1 MEHQYLKPIP
11 KVPND
16 KYGDKGRAAE
26 RRRREVLAMRL
37 ADRFIATELPSL
49 LEEPPKLL
57 PSVEIVDASSHLFE
71 VLAESTGCH
80 GELAAGYNRFCD
92 FIDAGNEAG
101 AWSYPAIA
109 KLHQLPTQA
118 LLRDAE
124 WHRDAIDMHK
134 LDLGL
139 QRAIAEATPSDLED
153 AETLISLLIVY
164 AATLSGICTSGALK
178 ALALSA
184 FNGPEVFRSVEPDEA
199 WILLRIEDA
208 NVTNVCVGEERLRI
222 ERHLLDPITLSLLN
236 RISKLE
242 LDEGPPEIELLPMI
256 RMVNDTAERLGLKRS
271 SLPSIKQLGRVALS
285 IEEQYT
291 PIPHALLCAQAGVI
305 PTVCLSERHWREML
319 WLDPPKQD
327 DLDEPALR
335 LDTNAISPPVVQDG
349 GNANS
354 SISTMSSALLMA
366 IRKPKGRKDDRAKTL
381 KNLKAIDA
389 ATWPLGGRLLC
400 AYYQYHLSIKGNAVS
415 TVRTYHSEIGRRLLK
430 AMEGRDAFDAD
441 DIDAAYRAVINDEP
455 SDKQQIRAAAR
466 LTELHHVGRSLFGL
480 PALYEPLVSGVTA
493 KRHVRAAFVCE
504 RVFERFLLA
513 LQSADLEAGFIECVA
528 VISIIAY
535 RTGMRPDDI
544 VGLQVQDIE
553 PGKWMTIKVRNN
565 ALSTGKTE
573 NAVRIIPLGLLLTRD
588 ENRLVRDFI
597 NRRRRRN
604 RNRPTAALFN
614 TEGSETQAVVRS
626 QVSNVVI
633 GTLKAIGHPGVL
645 YDFRHTALCRLFL
658 IGERQWELLDRVTPY
673 SRKQQEAICKAV
685 FGSAYE
691 WSERYRALAALA
703 GHGGPEI
710 TFDYYVHFSSW
721 VVHRALRASTRTF
734 DVRFLANITG
744 IGATVLRRGASV
756 VGTQDARLRLEDIRA
771 TALEHNRRIITTLGS
786 RPIPSKKAKGI
797 SKIPSPSPTLWDV
810 HGAFT
815 DWEHGYSP
823 KTIAFEY
830 GFRRES
836 FERMLSVA
844 KSLASVMTRKNTP
857 RLVSSNRKARKRD
870 RVLPSLLTSV
880 PLRMDAEILVRRFK
894 AMYIN
899 AGKEQS
905 SGPSRRDI
913 AWAILHWLLNT
924 TTHEPYARFV
934 SRKELR
940 RFLKIV
946 SGAIPDNRWRIE
958 IMVGKG
964 QSVAEQYRFWSMPSR
979 FDVVLMEGKRS
990 AASSEAHVHLKHPT
1004 DKEMVEK
1011 MQKTLQRSK
1020 NRTRQ
1025 YIVQKY
1031 TAHTLRFVFH
1041 MMAIVML
1048 PPQLLEQYIEDR
1060 Q

>member
-1 MEHQYLKPIP
+1 MEHQFLKLIP

-16 KYGDKGRAAE
+16 RYGDKGRAAE
-26 RRRREVLAMRL
+26 RLRREVLAMRL
-37 ADRFIATELPSL
+37 TDSFIATELPGL
-49 LEEPPKLL
+49 IEDPPK
-57 PSVEIVDASSHLFE
+57 PFPDTEIVDASSRLFE
-71 VLAESTGCH
+71 KLAENTGCH
-80 GELAAGYNRFCD
+80 RELAAGYNRFCE

-101 AWSYPAIA
+101 AWRYPAIA
-109 KLHQLPTQA
+109 KLHQLPMQV
-118 LLRDAE
+118 LLRDAA
-124 WHRDAIDMHK
+124 WHRDAIAIHK

-139 QRAIAEATPSDLED
+139 QRAITEASPTELED
-153 AETLISLLIVY
+153 TETLISLLVVY
-164 AATLSGICTSGALK
+164 AATLSGICTSDALK
-178 ALALSA
+178 ALVLSA
-184 FNGPEVFRSVEPDEA
+184 FNGPEVFRSIEPDET
-199 WILLRIEDA
+199 WILLKIEGS
-208 NVTNVCVGEERLRI
+208 NVTNIVVGEERLRI
-222 ERHLLDPITLSLLN
+222 ERHLLDPITISLLN
-236 RISKLE
+236 RISRLE
-242 LDEGPPEIELLPMI
+242 LDEGPPEIELLGMI
-256 RMVNDTAERLGLKRS
+256 RMVNDTAERLGLERS

-305 PTVCLSERHWREML
+305 PAVCVPERHWREML
-319 WLDPPKQD
+319 WLEPPKQD

-335 LDTNAISPPVVQDG
+335 LDTHVIAQPIVQDESS
-349 GNANS
+349 ANT
-354 SISTMSSALLMA
+354 SISTMCSALLRA
-366 IRKPKGRKDDRAKTL
+366 IRKPKGRKDDPAKTL
-381 KNLKAIDA
+381 KNLSAID
-389 ATWPLGGRLLC
+389 TTNWPLAGRLLC
-400 AYYQYHLSIKGNAVS
+400 AYYQYHLSTKGNEVS
-415 TVRTYHSEIGRRLLK
+415 TVRTYHSEIGRRLLR
-430 AMEGRDAFDAD
+430 AMEGRDTFDAD
-441 DIDAAYRAVINDEP
+441 DIDAAYRTVINDGP

-480 PALYEPLVSGVTA
+480 PALYEPLVSGITS

-528 VISIIAY
+528 AISIIAY

-553 PGKWMTIKVRNN
+553 PGKWMTLKVRNN

-573 NAVRIIPLGLLLTRD
+573 NAVRIIPLGLLLTPD
-588 ENRLVRDFI
+588 ENRLVRYFI

-645 YDFRHTALCRLFL
+645 YDFRHTALSRLFL
-658 IGERQWELLDRVTPY
+658 VGERQWELLDRVTPY
-673 SRKQQEAICKAV
+673 SREQQEAICEAV

-721 VVHRALRASTRTF
+721 VVHHALRASTRTF

-744 IGATVLRRGASV
+744 IGATVLRRGASTI
-756 VGTQDARLRLEDIRA
+756 GMQDAQLRLEDIRA
-771 TALEHNRRIITTLGS
+771 TALEHNRRIITTLGPRQIS
-786 RPIPSKKAKGI
+786 SKTAKGI
-797 SKIPSPSPTLWDV
+797 GKIPTPSPTLWDA
-810 HGAFT
+810 HGAIT

-830 GFRRES
+830 GLGRDS
-836 FERMLSVA
+836 LERMLSVA
-844 KSLASVMTRKNTP
+844 RSLASVMTRKNTP
-857 RLVSSNRKARKRD
+857 RLVSPNRKARRRN

-880 PLRMDAEILVRRFK
+880 PLRIDAEILVRKFK
-894 AMYIN
+894 AMYKS
-899 AGKEQS
+899 AGDENS
-905 SGPSRRDI
+905 SSPSRGDI
-913 AWAILHWLLNT
+913 AWAILHWLFNT

-934 SRKELR
+934 KHSELC

-946 SGAIPDNRWRIE
+946 GGAIPDNRWRIE
-958 IMVGKG
+958 IMVGKD
-964 QSVAEQYRFWSMPSR
+964 QAAAEQAQIWSLPSR
-979 FDVVLMEGKRS
+979 FDVLFIEGKRS

-1011 MQKTLQRSK
+1011 MQETLKQSK
-1020 NRTRQ
+1020 NLTRQ

-1048 PPQLLEQYIEDR
+1048 PLQFLEDYINDR
-1060 Q
+1060 R